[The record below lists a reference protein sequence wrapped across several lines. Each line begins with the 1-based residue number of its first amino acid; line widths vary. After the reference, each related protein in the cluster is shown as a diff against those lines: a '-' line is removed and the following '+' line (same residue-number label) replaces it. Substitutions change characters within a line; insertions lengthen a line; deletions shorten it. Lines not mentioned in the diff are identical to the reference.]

1 MSAFLVL
8 TRKPT
13 VAGYVGVE
21 NASELSRQAVQI
33 SSSGD
38 VSDAMLLQ
46 AFIHRY
52 PPRFSELPVR
62 TDL

>member
-21 NASELSRQAVQI
+21 NASELSRQAIQI
-33 SSSGD
+33 SSSRD
-38 VSDAMLLQ
+38 VSDAMLL
-46 AFIHRY
+46 
-52 PPRFSELPVR
+52 
-62 TDL
+62 